1 MIKIG
6 KRLESL
12 AKFVDNEDKVIDV
25 GCDHAY
31 LDIYLVQN
39 GISNKVYICDVN
51 ANALQNGID
60 NIEKYELSRNIIP
73 IHGYGIEK
81 AVYCDVDTLIISG
94 MGAKNMIEIMSS
106 PYLNRFYKLILQ
118 SNNNHDELRRF
129 LAEKNFSIV
138 YEEIVEDAKKTYI
151 NIVAINSKDKVAYTD
166 TEYDFGP
173 ILIKDKNNLD
183 YFKDLL
189 ETYNNIIIYSK
200 DSELRSKIKRL
211 DSVIAN
217 LEYK

>member
-1 MIKIG
+1 MIKLS

-12 AKFVDNEDKVIDV
+12 VKFVENQDKIIDV

-31 LDIYLVQN
+31 FDIYLVQS
-39 GISNKVYICDVN
+39 GISNIIYVCDVN

-60 NIEKYELSRNIIP
+60 NIEKYELSSNIIP

-81 AVYCDVDTLIISG
+81 AVYYDVDTLVISG

-118 SNNNHDELRRF
+118 SNNNHDDLRRF
-129 LAEKNFSIV
+129 LAKSGFSII

-151 NIVAINSKDKVAYTD
+151 NIVAINSNETVNYDE

-183 YFKDLL
+183 YFKKLL
-189 ETYNNIIIYSK
+189 DSYNDIIIYSK
-200 DSELRSKIKRL
+200 DSELREKIKRL
-211 DSVIAN
+211 ETVIENLAN
-217 LEYK
+217 K

>member
-1 MIKIG
+1 MIKIS

-12 AKFVDNEDKVIDV
+12 AKFVEHGDKVIDV

-31 LDIYLVQN
+31 LDIYLVQM
-39 GISNKVYICDVN
+39 GISDKIYVCDVN

-60 NIEKYELSRNIIP
+60 NIEKYELSANITP

-81 AVYCDVDTLIISG
+81 AVYYDVDTLIISG

-118 SNNNHDELRRF
+118 SNNNHDELRKF
-129 LAEKNFSIV
+129 LAKSGFSIV
-138 YEEIVEDAKKTYI
+138 FEEIVEDAKKTYI
-151 NIVAINSKDKVAYTD
+151 NIVAINANQQIEYTE

-173 ILIKDKNNLD
+173 ILIKDRNNLN
-183 YFKDLL
+183 YFKELL
-189 ETYNNIIIYSK
+189 ESYNDIIIYSK
-200 DSELRSKIKRL
+200 DDELRSKIQRL
-211 DSVIAN
+211 EKVIENLAN
-217 LEYK
+217 E

>member
-1 MIKIG
+1 MIKIS

-12 AKFVDNEDKVIDV
+12 AKFVESDDKVIDV

-31 LDIYLVQN
+31 LDIYLVQS
-39 GISNKVYICDVN
+39 GLSNKVYICDVN

-60 NIEKYELSRNIIP
+60 NVEKYELSSNIVP

-106 PYLNRFYKLILQ
+106 PYLNRFYKVILQ
-118 SNNNHDELRRF
+118 SNNNHDELRKF
-129 LAEKNFSIV
+129 LAEKGFSIV
-138 YEEIVEDAKKTYI
+138 YEEIVEDAKKSYI
-151 NIVAINSKDKVAYTD
+151 NIVAINANRPIEYTE
-166 TEYDFGP
+166 TECEFGP
-173 ILIKDKNNLD
+173 MLIKDKNNLP

-189 ETYNNIIIYSK
+189 ESYNDIIIYSK
-200 DSELRSKIKRL
+200 DDELREKIKRL
-211 DSVIAN
+211 EGVITS
-217 LEYK
+217 LESK